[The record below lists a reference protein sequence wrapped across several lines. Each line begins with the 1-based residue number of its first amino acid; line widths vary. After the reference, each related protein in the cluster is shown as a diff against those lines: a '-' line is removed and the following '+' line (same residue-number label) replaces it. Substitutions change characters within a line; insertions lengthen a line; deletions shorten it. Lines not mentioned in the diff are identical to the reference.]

1 MIFTATP
8 LAGAMVLDLERREDS
23 RGFFARTFCADEF
36 AAHGLLPRVVQCNVS
51 YNDEAGTMRGMHYQ
65 IPPAAETKLV
75 RCTRGAI
82 YDVIVDLRT
91 ESPTYLQHFG
101 VELSEHNRR
110 ALFVPELFAHGYLAL
125 TGGAEVTYQVG
136 EFYTPGAERGLR
148 YDDPALA
155 IEWPMPI
162 TVISEKDA
170 GWPLLNT
177 ARRADVLGTA
187 GEAGA
192 AAPAA
197 GAGR

>member
-1 MIFTATP
+1 MIFVETP
-8 LAGAMVLDLERREDS
+8 LAGAKVLELEPRQDA
-23 RGFFARTFCADEF
+23 RGFFARTFCAEEF
-36 AAHGLLPRVVQCNVS
+36 EAHGLLPKVAQCNLS
-51 YNDEAGTMRGMHYQ
+51 YNHAAGTMRGLHYQ

-82 YDVIVDLRT
+82 YDVIVDLRR

-125 TGGAEVTYQVG
+125 TPGAEIVYQVG

-148 YDDPALA
+148 YDDPSLGV
-155 IEWPMPI
+155 EWPIPVS
-162 TVISEKDA
+162 VISDKDA
-170 GWPLLNT
+170 AWPLLDE

-187 GEAGA
+187 AEAGA
-192 AAPAA
+192 AAPDVGAA
-197 GAGR
+197 R